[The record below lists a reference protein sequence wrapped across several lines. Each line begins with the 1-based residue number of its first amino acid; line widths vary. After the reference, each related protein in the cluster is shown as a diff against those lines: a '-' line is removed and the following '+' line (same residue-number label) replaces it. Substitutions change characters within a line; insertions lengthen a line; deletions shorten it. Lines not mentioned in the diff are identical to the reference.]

1 MADLKKLY
9 QEQGSDV
16 LAVWVVGIK
25 NSQLMQSND
34 YVSDASY
41 VLSERPWYQLL
52 LKMGGKEV
60 LYVSTEGKNVEA
72 GFNPKYFLDARP
84 DRVPPFS
91 LL

>member
-1 MADLKKLY
+1 MADLKKVY

-60 LYVSTEGKNVEA
+60 LSGAYEDA
-72 GFNPKYFLDARP
+72 GSGELKLTQIASKFLSNHLEE
-84 DRVPPFS
+84 V
-91 LL
+91 